1 MSSKIYFGMD
11 IVGLFDDWR
20 NLIFGCVVSMPLK
33 IYPTGMVSVGDGAT
47 LQHHEYK
54 SDINEN
60 GAIHDCN
67 FQFIDD
73 NEKRKIAK
81 TERGF

>member
-1 MSSKIYFGMD
+1 MD

-33 IYPTGMVSVGDGAT
+33 IYPTGMVSFGDGAT

-54 SDINEN
+54 SDIYEN